1 MSYITISRENYFSNL
16 TEISKRVRN
25 IDQISVVLKDNAYG
39 HGLVEIAKLAKEFGI
54 SRAVVRTVDEAEKI
68 ENLFSYILI
77 LAPKKVVK
85 RENFFY
91 TINSMAD
98 FEKYSS
104 ENIELKI
111 DTGMHR
117 LGISVSELDSA
128 LEKIREKNF
137 KLSGVFTHF
146 READVLSTSLFTQ
159 RETFKNIKNRVSKFF
174 PNIHFHSNN
183 SAGVFRTE
191 IIEDEIVRVGIA
203 SYGYLKGD
211 KALLFPKLK
220 PVLSLF
226 AEKVGELRN
235 AKPNFRVGYGGI
247 SKVGNEKL
255 SAYDIG
261 YADGFRRLSDEV
273 ITNSLFKTPNGKQ
286 PFGKISMDSTIYNST
301 EPVLEIFNDTSNL
314 SQIFGTIDYEIL
326 VALSHQIERRII

>member
-1 MSYITISRENYFSNL
+1 LSYITISRENYFSNL
-16 TEISKRVRN
+16 TEISKKVKN
-25 IDQISVVLKDNAYG
+25 IDQIAVVLKDNAYG

-68 ENLFSYILI
+68 ENFFSYILI
-77 LAPKKVVK
+77 LAPKRVLRK
-85 RENFFY
+85 ENFFY
-91 TINSMAD
+91 TINSMED
-98 FEKYSS
+98 LEKYSS
-104 ENIELKI
+104 ENIELKV

-117 LGISVSELDSA
+117 LGISILELDSA
-128 LEKIREKNF
+128 LEEIRERNL
-137 KLSGVFTHF
+137 KLCGVFTHF

-159 RETFKNIKNRVSKFF
+159 REIFKNIKNRFSKSF

-191 IIEDEIVRVGIA
+191 IIEDEIIRVGIA

-211 KALLFPKLK
+211 QALLFPKLK

-226 AEKVGELRN
+226 AEKVGELKD
-235 AKPNFRVGYGGI
+235 AKPYFRVGYGGI

-255 SAYDIG
+255 SVYDIG
-261 YADGFRRLSDEV
+261 YSDGFRRLSDEV
-273 ITNSLFKTPNGKQ
+273 IQGGKFRTPNGKK

-301 EPVLEIFNDTSNL
+301 ESVLEIFNNTSSL
-314 SQIFGTIDYEIL
+314 SEIFGTIDYEIL